1 MIVKSLDQPKM
12 QAILA
17 SLVEGVI
24 IFDLDGRV
32 IVANHV
38 VERIFRT
45 ARGTMV
51 GKTMEGIS
59 PNSDELWPWWTKPCQ
74 GKEALPRP
82 HWVLI
87 IKYTGFWYGLSR

>member
-32 IVANHV
+32 ID
-38 VERIFRT
+38 
-45 ARGTMV
+45 GQ
-51 GKTMEGIS
+51 
-59 PNSDELWPWWTKPCQ
+59 P
-74 GKEALPRP
+74 
-82 HWVLI
+82 
-87 IKYTGFWYGLSR
+87 